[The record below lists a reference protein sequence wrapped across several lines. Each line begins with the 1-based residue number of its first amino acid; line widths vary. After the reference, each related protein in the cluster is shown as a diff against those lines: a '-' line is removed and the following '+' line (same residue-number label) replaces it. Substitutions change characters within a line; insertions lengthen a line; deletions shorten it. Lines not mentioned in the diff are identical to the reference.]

1 LPFLPS
7 SCEMATKK
15 TFALGSLLR
24 DKSEP
29 RQRAD
34 EEELSSIAPDLSPAT
49 TQAAA
54 EEGHAETALTG
65 SVTAPGAQAPSAPS
79 AVTTI
84 SPATSGP
91 PATVPPVLPA
101 FVSNAAA
108 ENQQT
113 SGRRKPGPKGR
124 GLYKKRTIDLPID
137 LDEFVENARR
147 THVRP
152 NGRASTIY
160 THFIEDLIAAERN
173 KRALH

>member
-1 LPFLPS
+1 
-7 SCEMATKK
+7 MATKK

-29 RQRAD
+29 RQRA
-34 EEELSSIAPDLSPAT
+34 EEEGQLSPIAPELSPAIS
-49 TQAAA
+49 QAAA
-54 EEGHAETALTG
+54 EESHVDTLLTG
-65 SVTAPGAQAPSAPS
+65 S
-79 AVTTI
+79 AVTVPETQTPAAPFAVNPTI
-84 SPATSGP
+84 SPATSRT
-91 PATVPPVLPA
+91 PATVPPVVPA
-101 FVSNAAA
+101 FVSSTA
-108 ENQQT
+108 EESQQT

-152 NGRASTIY
+152 NGRPSTIY

>member
-1 LPFLPS
+1 
-7 SCEMATKK
+7 MATKK

-29 RQRAD
+29 RQKA
-34 EEELSSIAPDLSPAT
+34 EEEALSAIAPELSPAT
-49 TQAAA
+49 TQVAA
-54 EEGHAETALTG
+54 EEGHVETALTG
-65 SVTAPGAQAPSAPS
+65 SEVTAPGAQAPSAPS
-79 AVTTI
+79 AVNPRI
-84 SPATSGP
+84 SPATS
-91 PATVPPVLPA
+91 VVPA
-101 FVSNAAA
+101 FVSNATA

-113 SGRRKPGPKGR
+113 SLRRKPGPKGR

-152 NGRASTIY
+152 NGRPSTIY

-173 KRALH
+173 KRALY

>member
-1 LPFLPS
+1 
-7 SCEMATKK
+7 MATKK

-29 RQRAD
+29 RQRA
-34 EEELSSIAPDLSPAT
+34 EEEGLSPIAPDLSPAV
-49 TQAAA
+49 TQATA
-54 EEGHAETALTG
+54 EESHVDNVLTG
-65 SVTAPGAQAPSAPS
+65 SEATAPKAQTPAAPSEVNPRI
-79 AVTTI
+79 T
-84 SPATSGP
+84 PATSGT
-91 PATVPPVLPA
+91 PATVPPVVPA
-101 FVSNAAA
+101 FVSNTAA

-152 NGRASTIY
+152 NGRPSTIY